1 MSWSGSLPILPSPAR
16 QLVGAAICDFVR
28 EHGTEKHY
36 VFIRLFPTPTPDDS
50 KSAKSGDTCGGFRDV
65 FGGRGWM

>member
-16 QLVGAAICDFVR
+16 QLAGAAICDFVR

-36 VFIRLFPTPTPDDS
+36 VFITVIPDPNSRRLQIS
-50 KSAKSGDTCGGFRDV
+50 EIGGHVR
-65 FGGRGWM
+65 RIP